1 MKLPSQDYYRQ
12 LLEDFRKSEV
22 LQDNAAVQQE
32 NDDLAEKLAEI
43 FIGVPP
49 GETAKATSAMDQLM
63 ALTGL
68 DDVKLA
74 VSREVSYHRIM
85 SMREKSGKKSPK
97 RLMHMLLTGNPGCG
111 KTTVARLIGKI
122 YKEEGILSSGD
133 FVEVNRASLVG
144 RYIGESEQIT
154 SEKIEMAKG
163 GILFID
169 EIYSLSE
176 SFDGGLKN
184 DFGIKVI
191 DTLMPVLSDDS
202 SDIMVIGAGYRSNM
216 QSFIKSN
223 PGLSS
228 RFPVVI
234 DFKDFTLR
242 ELMEI
247 CHNHIEKYDFQI
259 TAEAEDRLSSLIEK
273 VSAIKDSG
281 NARIVMTILDNH
293 VIPNLC
299 IRIDNLMKTHTPDIE
314 EMSLITSDDIPGI
327 EEILPLTGKSI
338 SNIGFSCK

>member
-1 MKLPSQDYYRQ
+1 MALPSHDYYRK
-12 LLEDFRKSEV
+12 LLEDFCKSQD
-22 LQDNAAVQQE
+22 LQESAVVEQE
-32 NDDLAEKLAEI
+32 SDDLAEDLAEI
-43 FIGVPP
+43 IGVVPKREAVP
-49 GETAKATSAMDQLM
+49 ETSAMDQLM

-68 DDVKLA
+68 QDVKLA

-85 SMREKSGKKSPK
+85 SLREKLGRKSPK

-122 YKEEGILSSGD
+122 YKEAGILSSGH
-133 FVEVNRASLVG
+133 FVEASRASLVG

-154 SEKIEMAKG
+154 SEKIEEAKG

-169 EIYSLSE
+169 EIYSLTE

-191 DTLMPVLSDDS
+191 DTLLPVLCDDS

-259 TAEAEDRLSSLIEK
+259 TAEGEDRLSSLIEK

-281 NARIVMTILDNH
+281 NARIVKTILDNH

-299 IRIDNLMKTHTPDIE
+299 IRIDNLMKTQTMDIE
-314 EMSLITSDDIPGI
+314 EMSLIVPEDIPSI
-327 EEILPLTGKSI
+327 DKVLPLVEKTV